1 MKKNFLTVAA
11 MMAVA
16 FFVSAEIAKAAD
28 VTFSGQIRTRWDV
41 TEQFG
46 GGGAAGTMAG
56 NDQADDAVF
65 SSVRLAAKANVNE
78 STSAFIQLQSTRNWG
93 NNDAEA
99 AGSNGAG
106 EGNASFSAN
115 DNDSSVGV
123 HQAYMQFNNFL
134 NLPMGWS
141 AKIGRQ
147 EVLLDGWRLF
157 GNTIWTPGM
166 QAHDMVRLEHKHDN
180 TYATLG
186 YILAREDGRNSD
198 PADHQDTDVWMAYL
212 QQKGVLGGALSLY
225 FVRSDDQAGTRNRE
239 VEINTVG
246 FRQAG
251 KLWGF
256 DYRGEY
262 YHQFGEGAGVNHS
275 GTQDATNVAANTA
288 GVDYNAYMFGLR
300 IGRTAKNTAMKPSLT
315 LWYDYL
321 SGTSDEDSRNGDYK
335 SFNTV
340 FDTGHKYYGLIDMF
354 LGIGGGGAGGT
365 QGLGLQDLAIK
376 GKIKPLAGWT
386 LKADYHWFWTAEG
399 LRANTVASGVT
410 TAQAQDG
417 NFLGNE
423 LDITA
428 VTKMNANTKVMIGY
442 SNFNQTNSMILVKG
456 GSIGGANATGAN
468 AIGGATI
475 DWGYVQFDVKF

>member
-11 MMAVA
+11 MMVVA
-16 FFVSAEIAKAAD
+16 FFVSTEIAKAAD
-28 VTFSGQIRTRWDV
+28 VTFSGQIRTRWDA

-46 GGGAAGTMAG
+46 GTDVTGGAAGLPAG
-56 NDQADDAVF
+56 NNQADDAVF
-65 SSVRLAAKANVNE
+65 SSVRLAAKANINE

-93 NNDAEA
+93 EGGGET
-99 AGSNGAG
+99 GSNGAG
-106 EGNASFSAN
+106 DGNASFTVN
-115 DNDSSVGV
+115 DNDASVGV

-166 QAHDMVRLEHKHDN
+166 QSHDMIRLEHSHDN
-180 TYATLG
+180 FYASLG
-186 YILAREDGRNSD
+186 YIIAREDGRQSD
-198 PADHQDTDVWMAYL
+198 PGDHQDHDVIMAYA

-225 FVRSDDQAGTRNRE
+225 FVNSADQAATRNRE
-239 VEINTVG
+239 VIINTIG

-262 YHQFGEGAGVNHS
+262 YHQFGDAAGMNHS
-275 GTQDATNVAANTA
+275 GTQDATNVAANNT
-288 GVDYNAYMFGLR
+288 VDYDAYMFGVR
-300 IGRTAKNTAMKPSLT
+300 VGRTASNTAMKPGLT
-315 LWYDYL
+315 VWYDYL
-321 SGTSDEDSRNGDYK
+321 SGTNDGDSRTGDFS

-340 FDTGHKYYGLIDMF
+340 FDTGHKYYGLIDLY
-354 LGIGGGGAGGT
+354 LGIGSGGAGGT
-365 QGLGLQDLAIK
+365 QGLGLQDFALK
-376 GKIKPLAGWT
+376 GKINPMAGWT

-399 LRANTVASGVT
+399 VRANPVASGLAAGAT
-410 TAQAQDG
+410 DG

-428 VTKMNANTKVMIGY
+428 VTKMNSNTKIMIGY
-442 SNFNQTNSMILVKG
+442 SNYSSTSTFRLIKG
-456 GSIGGANATGAN
+456 ATGTNAVAAN
-468 AIGGATI
+468 DIN
-475 DWGYVQFDVKF
+475 WGYVQFDVKF